1 MTKKMNL
8 IIDYFLFL
16 VSWLLIIYG
25 VDVFLYLR
33 GRRHNIIGINA
44 RRQGP
49 VPAAAGNIN
58 SGGLV
63 FRIISLLTSSRV
75 GQ

>member
-44 RRQGP
+44 RRRQYKFWRP
-49 VPAAAGNIN
+49 CVPHYKSAD
-58 SGGLV
+58 
-63 FRIISLLTSSRV
+63 
-75 GQ
+75 